1 MYARMKKLHSL
12 ARFAA
17 AVILL
22 TALFPCRH
30 ASAQYYTIGSDPS
43 FVQWN
48 KMKSANFS
56 IVYPNYMDSLA
67 REYLYNFEK
76 NRRVTNE
83 GMGVEMANIPLVLH
97 PYTSLSNGVVVWAPK
112 RVDILSTPEFKGG
125 YAQNWEQQLSLHEA
139 RHIDQMTHYTKGF
152 FKFASYLLGEQS
164 SGLGVGMYPSGWFL
178 EGDAVHNE
186 TNFSN
191 TGRGRDPNFLMDIK
205 ASIMEGEN
213 RSYDNWRYGSYRN
226 YAPNKYTLGYLM
238 HTTALYYSD
247 NYYYPGQVLNAW
259 THEVYN
265 LGIYN
270 VAFMR
275 YSNNTARKHFRSGV
289 KLFRE
294 YFRQDLEQRGPVN
307 YTEWISN
314 NPNKY
319 YTSYHSPV
327 PLADGNVYAVKA
339 GYEDVSQLIAIDP
352 EGNEHFV
359 RPFASSGRVSQLKP
373 SSDHSLMWSEIIPD
387 ERWELEDHSIIRE
400 YDINTRKVRNI
411 THGTRY
417 YNPAFTYDGDLIS
430 VTEYPLQGCSNLVL
444 IDREDGHKVASVR
457 AAKDGQIKQT
467 VWVGDRMYAGIVTND
482 GWGLYSINLQDIA
495 LGLGQSAWRC
505 EIPDQTRTILN
516 LNNYG
521 SDIVFQT
528 DLDGVTNLY
537 SYSPAT
543 GAVTK
548 LTNVPYG
555 AFSPTYDDE
564 KRMLYYTYYDNK
576 GYHPVRT
583 PQDSLVNKAASMDEP
598 YHFYFADYL
607 SDMAQSHVTPMS
619 AEDAAALRD
628 SIEAIQPKHF
638 SKAANFFHV
647 HSWAPLY
654 FSVNRI
660 MDLSYEHYYQL
671 AAPGATILMQN
682 LLGTAET
689 QVGYSYHHGFHAGHL
704 HFVYNGLYPAFELSV
719 DYNDRNKHIIRVM
732 DVENAKYSVVDTT
745 DRAALEISSKMYLP
759 INLSRTGVNR
769 GLIPE
774 IEFNYTNDVIEF
786 EGQKAHYN
794 MDLQYGI
801 RYYAMLPQTKT
812 ALMPRLGIGLEVRG
826 AYAKGNLN
834 NSGLLGYLHG
844 YGYLPGVTKQQGFKI
859 DAEYQYQTGDGN
871 NGSITNLARMPRGYQ
886 SYILRDYAKISAD
899 YAIPIYIGDFQPTT
913 LFYLMRVNLIPFIDC
928 AIDNLRSDNK
938 VHLWS
943 YGTSATLQGHFLR
956 IGAELQLGVRWARYL
971 DIPTHTWQNNFQFI
985 TSYSL

>member
-1 MYARMKKLHSL
+1 MKKLLHSL
-12 ARFAA
+12 ARLAA
-17 AVILL
+17 AVVLL
-22 TALFPCRH
+22 AALFPRIE
-30 ASAQYYTIGSDPS
+30 AAAQYYTIGSDPA
-43 FVQWN
+43 FVRWN
-48 KMKSANFS
+48 KMKSDHFS

-67 REYLYNFEK
+67 RVYLFNFEK
-76 NRRVTNE
+76 NRKLSDE
-83 GMGVEMANIPLVLH
+83 GMGVEMVNIPLVLH
-97 PYTSLSNGVVVWAPK
+97 PYTSVSNATVVWAPK

-125 YAQNWEQQLSLHEA
+125 YAQPWEQQLSLHEA

-152 FKFASYLLGEQS
+152 FKFLSYLMGEQS

-191 TGRGRDPNFLMDIK
+191 VGRGRDPDFLMDIK

-213 RSYDNWRYGSYRN
+213 RTYDNWRYGSYRN
-226 YAPNKYTLGYLM
+226 YAPTKYTLGYLM
-238 HTTALYYSD
+238 HSTAMYYSD
-247 NYYYPGQVLNAW
+247 NYYYPGEILKAW
-259 THEVYN
+259 THEVAN

-294 YFRQDLEQRGPVN
+294 YFSQDLEQRGPAN

-319 YTSYHSPV
+319 YTTYHSPV

-339 GYEDVSQLIAIDP
+339 GYENVSQLVAIDP

-359 RPFASSGRVSQLKP
+359 RPFASSARVSQVKP
-373 SSDHSLMWSEIIPD
+373 SSDHSLMWSEIVPD

-417 YNPAFTYDGDLIS
+417 YNPAFTFDGNLIS

-444 IDREDGHKVASVR
+444 IDRMSGSKVASVR

-467 VWVGDRMYAGIVTND
+467 VWVGDKMFAGIVTDD

-495 LGLGQSAWRC
+495 MGLGQSAWRC
-505 EIPDQTRTILN
+505 EIADQTRTILN

-537 SYSPAT
+537 SYSPDT
-543 GAVTK
+543 GVLTK

-555 AFSPTYDDE
+555 AFSPFYDEE
-564 KRMLYYTYYDNK
+564 KRLLYYTYYDNK

-583 PQDSLVNKAASMDEP
+583 PQDSLVNSRASWDEP
-598 YHFYFADYL
+598 YKFYFAEHFAE
-607 SDMAQSHVTPMS
+607 MANSRVQPMG
-619 AEDAAALRD
+619 EEEQAALRD
-628 SIEAIQPKHF
+628 SIDALQPRRF
-638 SKAANFFHV
+638 SKAADLFHI

-689 QVGYSYHHGFHAGHL
+689 QLGYSYHHGFHAGHA
-704 HFVYNGLYPAFELSV
+704 HFVYNGLYPAFELAV
-719 DYNDRNKHIIRVM
+719 DYNDRNKHIISVM
-732 DVENAKYSVVDTT
+732 DVDNARVSFVDTT
-745 DRAALEISSKMYLP
+745 SKPALEIASKMYVP
-759 INLSRTGVNR
+759 INLSRGGINS

-774 IEFNYTNDVIEF
+774 IAFNYTNDVIEY
-786 EGQKAHYN
+786 EGHDAHYN
-794 MDLQYGI
+794 WDLQYGL
-801 RYYAMLPQTKT
+801 RWYRMLPQTKT
-812 ALMPRLGIGLEVRG
+812 ALMPRLGIGLEMRG
-826 AYAKGNLN
+826 AYAQGNLN
-834 NSGLLGYLHG
+834 NSGLLGYIHG
-844 YGYLPGVTKQQGFKI
+844 YGYLPGITKQQGFKL

-871 NGSITNLARMPRGYQ
+871 NGSITNLAKMPRGYQ
-886 SYILRDYAKISAD
+886 SYILRDYAKVSLD

-913 LFYLMRVNLIPFIDC
+913 LLYLMRVNLIPFIDC

-971 DIPTHTWQNNFQFI
+971 DIPTHSWQNNFQFI